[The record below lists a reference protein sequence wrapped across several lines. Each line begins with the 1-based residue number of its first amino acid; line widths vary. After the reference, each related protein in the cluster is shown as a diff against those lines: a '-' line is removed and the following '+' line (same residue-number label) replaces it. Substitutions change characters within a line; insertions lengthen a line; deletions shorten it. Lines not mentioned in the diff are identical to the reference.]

1 MKCIFIY
8 VQVIECFFSVSL
20 WIFLIKK
27 KNTKD
32 VTSIPFRTKIVQ
44 PVKMGAL
51 FVHLL
56 CFSVFAAK
64 KQTNQQREF
73 RYDNRAFHPST
84 IFVKYFTKDVVIG
97 AKLYLDMDDIALYL
111 RLSWLIL
118 VSNEPLDRWIFF

>member
-1 MKCIFIY
+1 
-8 VQVIECFFSVSL
+8 
-20 WIFLIKK
+20 
-27 KNTKD
+27 
-32 VTSIPFRTKIVQ
+32 
-44 PVKMGAL
+44 MGAL

-84 IFVKYFTKDVVIG
+84 IFVKYFTKDMVIG
-97 AKLYLDMDDIALYL
+97 AKLYLDMDDIASYL

>member
-1 MKCIFIY
+1 MFLLS
-8 VQVIECFFSVSL
+8 VFMNFFD
-20 WIFLIKK
+20 KK

-32 VTSIPFRTKIVQ
+32 VTCIPFRTKIVQ

-56 CFSVFAAK
+56 CFSVFTAK

-73 RYDNRAFHPST
+73 RYDNRAFHLST
-84 IFVKYFTKDVVIG
+84 IFVKYFTKDMVIG
-97 AKLYLDMDDIALYL
+97 AKLYLDMDDIASYL

-118 VSNEPLDRWIFF
+118 VSNEPLDR

>member
-1 MKCIFIY
+1 
-8 VQVIECFFSVSL
+8 
-20 WIFLIKK
+20 
-27 KNTKD
+27 
-32 VTSIPFRTKIVQ
+32 
-44 PVKMGAL
+44 MGAL

-84 IFVKYFTKDVVIG
+84 IFVKYFTKDMVIG

>member
-1 MKCIFIY
+1 MHFHLRAGHRMFLLS
-8 VQVIECFFSVSL
+8 VFMNFFD
-20 WIFLIKK
+20 KK

-84 IFVKYFTKDVVIG
+84 IFVKYFTKDMVIG

-118 VSNEPLDRWIFF
+118 VSNEPLDR

>member
-1 MKCIFIY
+1 MFLLS
-8 VQVIECFFSVSL
+8 VFMNFFD
-20 WIFLIKK
+20 KK

-32 VTSIPFRTKIVQ
+32 VTCIPFRTKIVQ

-84 IFVKYFTKDVVIG
+84 IFLKYFTKDMVIG
-97 AKLYLDMDDIALYL
+97 AKLYLDMDDIASYL
-111 RLSWLIL
+111 RLSWFIL
-118 VSNEPLDRWIFF
+118 VSNEPLDR